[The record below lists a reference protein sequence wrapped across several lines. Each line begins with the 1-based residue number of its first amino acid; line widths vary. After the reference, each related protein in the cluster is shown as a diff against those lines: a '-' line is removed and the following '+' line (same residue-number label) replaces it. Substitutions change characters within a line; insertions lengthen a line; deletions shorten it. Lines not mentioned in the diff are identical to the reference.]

1 MINIENGHPNMTNR
15 CHIKN
20 AIIQK
25 NRKDLASMNY
35 EIVSIKEKTLV
46 GVSARTNNSSADMGQ
61 VIGGL
66 WQRLYSPDIFS
77 EIENRVNEKAC
88 GIYTD
93 YSDDEKGDYT
103 AAAMF
108 EVDGIGEKG
117 LPEGTEVRKIPAGK
131 YAKFIVK
138 GNQATAVYEFW
149 QKLWK
154 MKLDR
159 AFVCDFE
166 EYQNSDPENAE
177 IHIYIGLKGE

>member
-1 MINIENGHPNMTNR
+1 
-15 CHIKN
+15 
-20 AIIQK
+20 
-25 NRKDLASMNY
+25 MNY
-35 EIVSIKEKTLV
+35 EIVNLKEKTLV
-46 GVSARTNNSSADMGQ
+46 GVSARTNNSSPYMGQ

-77 EIENRVNEKAC
+77 KIENRVNEKAC

-93 YSDDEKGDYT
+93 YADDEKGDYT
-103 AAAMF
+103 VAAMF
-108 EVDGIGEKG
+108 EVDSVGNTVG
-117 LPEGTEVRKIPAGK
+117 LPDGTEMRKIPAGK

-138 GNQATAVYEFW
+138 GNQITAVFEFW

-154 MKLDR
+154 MDLDR